1 MIIRKLYRF
10 EAAHIVRNCSSDRC
24 KYSIHGHSFRCE
36 LLLTADRL
44 DRGQMVYD
52 FGLLKRHVKDL
63 LDGFDHATLFWEK
76 EAAAYA
82 KAMKAHSK
90 RWVSLPVSP
99 TAEQLTR
106 VIFVSAQALLDNTDK
121 ANDDDTAR
129 VHSVILHETET
140 GSAQC
145 FREDAYNSAMGEV
158 DLSRVIFSEQIK
170 SEWGDP
176 EMWERMLKGA
186 RFRVVA
192 PETQIAAKSPSKRS
206 RTRGRRSGE

>member
-44 DRGQMVYD
+44 DRGQMIYD
-52 FGLLKRHVKDL
+52 FGLLKHQVKDF
-63 LDGFDHATLFWEK
+63 LDGFDHASLFWEK
-76 EAAAYA
+76 EAPAYV
-82 KAMKAHSK
+82 KAMKEHSK

-106 VIFVSAQALLDNTDK
+106 VIFVAAQALLDNTEK
-121 ANDDDTAR
+121 ANGDDTAR

-140 GSAQC
+140 GSAEC
-145 FREDAYNSAMGEV
+145 SREDACNAAMGDI
-158 DLSRVIFSEQIK
+158 DLARVVFSDEIK
-170 SEWGDP
+170 ADWADP
-176 EMWERMLKGA
+176 KMWDKLVKGA
-186 RFRVVA
+186 KFKVEV
-192 PETQIAAKSPSKRS
+192 PEIQIPGEFPPKTPRS
-206 RTRGRRSGE
+206 RGR

>member
-24 KYSIHGHSFRCE
+24 KYSVHGHSFRCE
-36 LLLTADRL
+36 LQLAADRL

-52 FGLLKRHVKDL
+52 FGLLKNHVKCF

-76 EAAAYA
+76 ESPAYA
-82 KAMKAHSK
+82 KAMKEHSK
-90 RWVSLPVSP
+90 RWVQLPVSP

-106 VIFVSAQALLDNTDK
+106 VIFVAARAILDNTEK
-121 ANDDDTAR
+121 ANADEGAR

-145 FREDAYNSAMGEV
+145 FAEDADNASMGKI
-158 DLSRVIFSEQIK
+158 DLKRVVFSDQVK
-170 SEWGDP
+170 SEWADP
-176 EMWERMLKGA
+176 RMWDKLLAGERFKA
-186 RFRVVA
+186 KA
-192 PETQIAAKSPSKRS
+192 PELQIPLD
-206 RTRGRRSGE
+206 

>member
-1 MIIRKLYRF
+1 MIIRKPFRF

-52 FGLLKRHVKDL
+52 FGLLKNHVKCF
-63 LDGFDHATLFWEK
+63 LDGFDHASLFWEK
-76 EAAAYA
+76 ESPAYA
-82 KAMKAHSK
+82 KAMKEHSR
-90 RWVSLPVSP
+90 RWVCLPVSP

-106 VIFVSAQALLDNTDK
+106 VIFVAAQALLDNTEK
-121 ANDDDTAR
+121 ANGDDTAR

-145 FREDAYNSAMGEV
+145 FREDAYDADMGEI
-158 DLSRVIFSEQIK
+158 DLARVVFSDEIK
-170 SEWGDP
+170 AGWADP
-176 EMWERMLKGA
+176 KMWEKLLRGA
-186 RFRVVA
+186 RFKAAV
-192 PETQIAAKSPSKRS
+192 PESQIPDEFPPKPSR
-206 RTRGRRSGE
+206 RGRSTR

>member
-52 FGLLKRHVKDL
+52 FGLLKGGVKDF
-63 LDGFDHATLFWEK
+63 LDGFDHASLFWER
-76 EAAAYA
+76 EAPKY
-82 KAMKAHSK
+82 KTMMKAHSK
-90 RWVSLPVSP
+90 RWVQLPVSP

-106 VIFVSAQALLDNTDK
+106 VIFVAAQALLDATVKTNGDE
-121 ANDDDTAR
+121 TAR

-140 GSAQC
+140 GYAQC
-145 FREDAYNSAMGEV
+145 FREDAYDAGMGEI
-158 DLSRVIFSEQIK
+158 DLKKIVFSPQVK
-170 SEWGDP
+170 KEWRDP
-176 EMWERMLKGA
+176 KMWDKLLKGA
-186 RFRVVA
+186 KTSNPR
-192 PETQIAAKSPSKRS
+192 PTMQIDV
-206 RTRGRRSGE
+206 

>member
-36 LLLTADRL
+36 LLLAADRL

-52 FGLLKRHVKDL
+52 FGLLKSHVKDF

-76 EAAAYA
+76 ESPAYV
-82 KAMKAHSK
+82 KAMKEHSK
-90 RWVSLPVSP
+90 RWVKLPVSP

-106 VIFVSAQALLDNTDK
+106 VIFVAAQALLDNTER
-121 ANDDDTAR
+121 ANGDDAAR

-145 FREDAYNSAMGEV
+145 FRDDADNADMGV
-158 DLSRVIFSEQIK
+158 IDPSRIVFSPQVKAEWSDPKMWDKLLNGTKFKAKAPKLQIPP
-170 SEWGDP
+170 D
-176 EMWERMLKGA
+176 
-186 RFRVVA
+186 
-192 PETQIAAKSPSKRS
+192 
-206 RTRGRRSGE
+206 